1 MVKHLEDDSLESV
14 KKYLEESFRELNK
27 VQEEVKPE
35 AAKLSQSLED
45 HDGEFLAQYK
55 AAKEFLEEMLKE
67 LDAAIDQGRQI
78 SGLDLLISQLYL
90 AARGINDN
98 NNKKVES
105 VDLTESFMDKVKQL
119 YKTSEGSKFFKGLLP
134 VLASLG
140 AEAISPALGKT
151 VQGTIKAFRGH

>member
-14 KKYLEESFRELNK
+14 KKYLEESFREVSK

-67 LDAAIDQGRQI
+67 LDAAIDQNRQI

-90 AARGINDN
+90 AARGINDS
-98 NNKKVES
+98 KEKAEES
-105 VDLTESFMDKVKQL
+105 IGLTESFMDKVKKL
-119 YKTSEGSKFFKGLLP
+119 YKSSERSKFFRGLLP
-134 VLASLG
+134 DLISLG
-140 AEAISPALGKT
+140 AEAISPVLGKA

>member
-14 KKYLEESFRELNK
+14 KKYLEESFRELSK

-67 LDAAIDQGRQI
+67 LDAAIDQERQI

-90 AARGINDN
+90 AARGIND
-98 NNKKVES
+98 NKKVES

>member
-27 VQEEVKPE
+27 IQEEVKPE

-98 NNKKVES
+98 KKVEY

-119 YKTSEGSKFFKGLLP
+119 YKASEGSKFFKGLLP

>member
-67 LDAAIDQGRQI
+67 LDAAIDQERQI

-90 AARGINDN
+90 AACGIND
-98 NNKKVES
+98 NKKVES

>member
-14 KKYLEESFRELNK
+14 KKYLEESFREFNK
-27 VQEEVKPE
+27 IQEEVKPE

-67 LDAAIDQGRQI
+67 LDAAIDQERQI

-90 AARGINDN
+90 AARGIND
-98 NNKKVES
+98 NKKVES

>member
-98 NNKKVES
+98 KKVES

-119 YKTSEGSKFFKGLLP
+119 YKASEGSKFFKGLLP

>member
-1 MVKHLEDDSLESV
+1 MVKHLEDDSLESA

-98 NNKKVES
+98 KKVES